1 MPLSDIAIRTA
12 KAASKPVRMY
22 DTGGLYLE
30 ISPAGGKLWRLKYRF
45 GGKEKL
51 LALGRYPEVSLKDA
65 RDRRDEAR
73 KLLANET
80 DPGENRKAQKA
91 AKTERAANSFE
102 VVAREW
108 HAKYSASWSASHS
121 DKIIKRLERDVFP
134 WIGARPIAEI
144 TAPDL
149 LSVLRRVEQRGVL
162 ETAHRALQNCGQVFR
177 YAVATGRAHQDPS
190 GALKGALTPWKPKHY
205 PAIVDLPNLGELL
218 RAIDAYQGSLITRSA
233 LGLLPLVF
241 VRPGELRQ
249 AKWEEIDLDRAEWRY
264 FVTKTKQDHIVP
276 LCAQAVNI
284 LRELNAV
291 TGRGE
296 YVFPGLRS
304 HDRPMS
310 ENTINAAL
318 RYMGYDK
325 EAMTGHGFRAV
336 ARTLLDEEL
345 GFPPH
350 IIEHQLAH
358 NVRDPLGRAYNRTS
372 HLPKRRRMMQAWANY
387 LERLKSGAEIIP
399 FQGKTA

>member
-372 HLPKRRRMMQAWANY
+372 HLPKRRKMMQAWANY
-387 LERLKSGAEIIP
+387 LERLKAGAEIIP

>member
-134 WIGARPIAEI
+134 WIGARPVAEI

-149 LSVLRRVEQRGVL
+149 LSVLQRIEHRGVL

-372 HLPKRRRMMQAWANY
+372 HLPKRRKMMQAWANY
-387 LERLKSGAEIIP
+387 LERLKAGAEIIP